1 MFTGIVEALGVVTDI
16 TRDADN
22 MRLTI
27 ASSQIAPG
35 LKLGDSIAIN
45 GTCLTAVELTATS
58 FAADAVP
65 ETLAKT
71 NLGDLVEGSQV
82 NLERPMRAD
91 GRFDGHIVQG
101 HVDSI
106 GTVVGVDPEG
116 DGQRFSIEIADA
128 IRRYIVEKGSVTVDG
143 VSLTVAALTERGFQ
157 IALIPHTL
165 QVTILGQRQIG
176 DRVNIEIDV
185 IAKYV
190 ERLVGERI

>member
-1 MFTGIVEALGVVTDI
+1 MFTGIVEALGNVISVASDTGG
-16 TRDADN
+16 
-22 MRLTI
+22 MRI
-27 ASSQIAPG
+27 SIESPEIVAG
-35 LKLGDSIAIN
+35 LKIGDSIAIN
-45 GTCLTAVELTATS
+45 GTCLTAVELTDTS
-58 FAADAVP
+58 FAADAIL

-71 NLGDLVEGSQV
+71 NLSDLTVGSQV

-101 HVDSI
+101 HVDSV
-106 GTVVGVDPEG
+106 GTITGLEDEG
-116 DGQRFSIEIADA
+116 DGQRFTISIDEPLH
-128 IRRYIVEKGSVTVDG
+128 RYVVDKGSVTVDG
-143 VSLTVAALTERGFQ
+143 VSLTVAALTDQGFQ

-190 ERLVGERI
+190 ERLVGERA